1 MRGGGRERGRE
12 RGKERG
18 REMEREREGGRDWGD
33 NSDLIVTLFV
43 FPFLIVTLF
52 VFPFQLIGVLV
63 MKTTWTK
70 REKKVKGETKP
81 HPQHLTALQ
90 TITPNVEHVLSTTKQ
105 CTAEGLI
112 RHESPQDYR
121 NVIRCVD
128 KALLTQLGRTAPQL
142 SAYGHCSWSM

>member
-1 MRGGGRERGRE
+1 
-12 RGKERG
+12 
-18 REMEREREGGRDWGD
+18 
-33 NSDLIVTLFV
+33 
-43 FPFLIVTLF
+43 
-52 VFPFQLIGVLV
+52 

-105 CTAEGLI
+105 CTAERLV
-112 RHESPQDYR
+112 RHQSPQDYR

-142 SAYGHCSWSM
+142 SAYGHCSWSMQHQSAKFALPDDPLNVPWCDQLGSQPLSLVQSPAVYSCWQCIHAQGFGPLVAVTCGH